1 VDREI
6 DPTVIKQQRRR
17 RLAVGASVLSIG
29 VFGYMALAGLIAP
42 SLDRSG
48 LRTAVVEAG
57 SVDSSIAASGVI
69 VPEIEQVITS
79 PVEARVL
86 RIFERPGAR
95 LREGQ
100 PIVQLDV
107 SEARLD
113 VDKLT
118 QDLAIKANAQEQK
131 RLALQKSLIDLDSK
145 TEVKKLQ
152 LASLESQLR
161 RDQQLFKEG
170 LLSEELLRKS
180 ELATSQAGIELKQIS
195 AERANAQ
202 AATRTELA
210 GLDMEIGKLQ
220 KEEAEASRQLDLAS
234 PRAGR
239 AGVLTWVVSEE
250 GAAVAK
256 GAVLARVADF
266 SSFRVDA
273 GVSDVHAARLAI
285 GQTAVVRINN
295 DTLEGTI
302 RSINPTIANGVMTV
316 AIGLAQPSSPLL
328 RQNLRVDVS
337 IVTARKP
344 RTLRVRRGPFS
355 TGEGTQDVFVI
366 RGGRAVKTPVTFGL
380 TGFDYY
386 EVASGLMAGDEVII
400 SDMREYQRL
409 SDLRIR

>member
-6 DPTVIKQQRRR
+6 DPAIISRHRRR
-17 RLAVGASVLSIG
+17 RLALGGTVLSLG
-29 VFGYMALAGLIAP
+29 VFGYVALAGLISP
-42 SLDRSG
+42 SLDRSDI
-48 LRTAVVEAG
+48 RTAVVEG
-57 SVDSSIAASGVI
+57 GPVDSSIAASGVV

-79 PVEARVL
+79 PVAARVL

-107 SEARLD
+107 SESRLA
-113 VDKLT
+113 VEKVA
-118 QDLAIKANAQEQK
+118 QDLAIKANTQQQK
-131 RLALQKSLIDLDSK
+131 RLALRKSLIELDSK

-161 RDQQLFKEG
+161 RDRQLFKEG
-170 LLSEELLRKS
+170 LLSEDLLRKS
-180 ELATSQAGIELKQIS
+180 ELAEAQAGIELKQIS
-195 AERANAQ
+195 AERDNAQ
-202 AATRTELA
+202 EATRTELA
-210 GLDMEIGKLQ
+210 GLDMEIGKLR
-220 KEEAEASRQLDLAS
+220 KDEGEARRQLDLAS

-239 AGVLTWVVSEE
+239 PGVLTWVISEE
-250 GAAVAK
+250 GAAVEK

-266 SSFRVDA
+266 TSFRVDA
-273 GVSDVHAARLAI
+273 SVSDVHAGRVVV
-285 GQTAVVRINN
+285 GQAAVVRINN
-295 DTLEGTI
+295 ETLEGTV

-316 AIGLAQPSSPLL
+316 AIGLAQASSPLL

-355 TGEGTQDVFVI
+355 TGEGSQEVSVV

-386 EVASGLMAGDEVII
+386 EVTNGLMAGDEVII
-400 SDMREYQRL
+400 SDMRDYQRL
-409 SDLRIR
+409 SGIRVR

>member
-1 VDREI
+1 VDREL
-6 DPTVIKQQRRR
+6 DPSVIQQQRRR
-17 RLAVGASVLSIG
+17 RLAVGGTVLSVG
-29 VFGYMALAGLIAP
+29 VFGYIALTGLIAP
-42 SLDRSG
+42 SIDRSNI
-48 LRTAVVEAG
+48 RTAVVEAG
-57 SVDSSIAASGVI
+57 AVDSSIAASGVV

-107 SEARLD
+107 SESRLA
-113 VDKLT
+113 VDKLA
-118 QDLAIKANAQEQK
+118 QDLAIKANSQAQK
-131 RLALQKSLIDLDSK
+131 RLTLQKSLIELDSK

-170 LLSEELLRKS
+170 LLSEELVRKS
-180 ELATSQAGIELKQIS
+180 ELATTQARIELKQIS
-195 AERANAQ
+195 AERENAQ
-202 AATRTELA
+202 EATRTELA
-210 GLDMEIGKLQ
+210 GLDMEIGKLR
-220 KEEAEASRQLDLAS
+220 KEQDEARRQLDLAS
-234 PRAGR
+234 ARAGR
-239 AGVLTWVVSEE
+239 AGVLTWVVTEE
-250 GAAVAK
+250 GGSVQK

-273 GVSDVHAARLAI
+273 SVSDVHAARLSI
-285 GQTAVVRINN
+285 GQAAIVRINN
-295 DTLEGTI
+295 DTLEGTV

-337 IVTARKP
+337 VVTARKP

-355 TGEGTQDVFVI
+355 TGEGTQDVFVV
-366 RGGRAVKTPVTFGL
+366 RGGRAVKTPATFGL

-386 EVASGLMAGDEVII
+386 EVTNGLMAGDEVII
-400 SDMREYQRL
+400 SDMRDYQRL
-409 SDLRIR
+409 NEIRIR

>member
-6 DPTVIKQQRRR
+6 DPQVLKRQRRR
-17 RLAVGASVLSIG
+17 RLAVGGTVLSIG
-29 VFGYMALAGLIAP
+29 VFGYLALASFVSP
-42 SLDRSG
+42 SIDWSAI
-48 LRTAVVEAG
+48 RTAVVEAG
-57 SVDSSIAASGVI
+57 PVDSSIAASGVV

-107 SEARLD
+107 SQARLD
-113 VDKLT
+113 VEKLT

-131 RLALQKSLIDLDSK
+131 RLALQKSLIELDSK

-152 LASLESQLR
+152 LASLESQLQ
-161 RDQQLFKEG
+161 RDRQLFKEG
-170 LLSEELLRKS
+170 LLSQELLRKS
-180 ELATSQAGIELKQIS
+180 ELATAQAGIELKQIT

-202 AATRTELA
+202 DSTRTELA
-210 GLDMEIGKLQ
+210 GLDMEIGKLR

-234 PRAGR
+234 PKAGR
-239 AGVLTWVVSEE
+239 PGILTWVVTEE
-250 GAAVAK
+250 GGSVQK

-266 SSFRVDA
+266 TSFRVDA
-273 GVSDVHAARLAI
+273 SVSDVHAGRLSV
-285 GQTAVVRINN
+285 GQAAQVRINN
-295 DTLEGTI
+295 DTLEGAI
-302 RSINPTIANGVMTV
+302 RAINPTIANGVMTV
-316 AIGLAQPSSPLL
+316 AIGLVQPSSPLL

-344 RTLRVRRGPFS
+344 RTLRVHRGPFS

-366 RGGRAVKTPVTFGL
+366 RGEHAVKTPVTFGL

-386 EVASGLMAGDEVII
+386 EVTNGLMAGDEVII
-400 SDMREYQRL
+400 SDMRDYQRV
-409 SDLRIR
+409 SDVRLR

>member
-1 VDREI
+1 VDRDL
-6 DPTVIKQQRRR
+6 DPSVIRQQRLRQ
-17 RLAVGASVLSIG
+17 LALGGTVLSIG
-29 VFGYMALAGLIAP
+29 VVGYLALAGLVSP
-42 SLDRSG
+42 SVERAG
-48 LRTAVVEAG
+48 IRTAVVDAG
-57 SVDSSIAASGVI
+57 PVDNSIAASGVV

-107 SEARLD
+107 SQARLD
-113 VDKLT
+113 VEKLT
-118 QDLAIKANAQEQK
+118 QDLAIKANAQAQK
-131 RLALQKSLIDLDSK
+131 RLSLQKSLIDLDSK

-161 RDQQLFKEG
+161 RDRQLFKEG

-180 ELATSQAGIELKQIS
+180 ELATAQAAIEQKQIA

-202 AATRTELA
+202 DATRTELA
-210 GLDMEIGKLQ
+210 GLDMEIGKLR

-234 PRAGR
+234 PKAGR
-239 AGVLTWVVSEE
+239 PGILTWVVTEE
-250 GAAVAK
+250 GASVQK

-266 SSFRVDA
+266 TSFRVDA
-273 GVSDVHAARLAI
+273 SVSDVHAGRLSV
-285 GQTAVVRINN
+285 GQAALVRINN
-295 DTLEGTI
+295 DALEGTI
-302 RSINPTIANGVMTV
+302 RSINPTIANGVLTV
-316 AIGLAQPSSPLL
+316 AIGLAQASSPLL

-344 RTLRVRRGPFS
+344 RTLRIRRGPFS

-366 RGGRAVKTPVTFGL
+366 RGERAVKTPVTFGL

-386 EVASGLMAGDEVII
+386 EVTNGLMAGDEVII

>member
-6 DPTVIKQQRRR
+6 DPQVIKKSRRR
-17 RLAVGASVLSIG
+17 QLAVGGTLLSIG
-29 VFGYMALAGLIAP
+29 VFGYMALAGLVSP
-42 SLDRSG
+42 SVERAAV
-48 LRTAVVEAG
+48 RTAVVEAG
-57 SVDSSIAASGVI
+57 AVDSSIAASGVV

-79 PVEARVL
+79 PVDARVL

-107 SEARLD
+107 SQARLD
-113 VDKLT
+113 VEKLT

-131 RLALQKSLIDLDSK
+131 RLALRKSLIELDSK

-152 LASLESQLR
+152 LASLESQLQ
-161 RDQQLFKEG
+161 RDRQLFKEG
-170 LLSEELLRKS
+170 LLSQELLRKS
-180 ELATSQAGIELKQIS
+180 ELATAEAGIELKQIT
-195 AERANAQ
+195 AETANAKDQ
-202 AATRTELA
+202 TRTELA
-210 GLDMEIGKLQ
+210 GLEMEMGKLR

-239 AGVLTWVVSEE
+239 PGILTWVVTEE
-250 GAAVAK
+250 GMSVQK

-266 SSFRVDA
+266 TSFRVDA
-273 GVSDVHAARLAI
+273 SVSDVHAGRLSV
-285 GQTAVVRINN
+285 GQAAQVRVNN

-302 RSINPTIANGVMTV
+302 RSINPTITNGVITV

-355 TGEGTQDVFVI
+355 TGEGTQDVFVV
-366 RGGRAVKTPVTFGL
+366 RGDRAVKTPVTFGL

-386 EVASGLMAGDEVII
+386 EVTNGLMAGDEIII
-400 SDMREYQRL
+400 SDMRDYQRL
-409 SDLRIR
+409 NGVRLR

>member
-6 DPTVIKQQRRR
+6 APSVIRSQRRR
-17 RLAVGASVLSIG
+17 RLAVGGTVLSLG
-29 VFGYMALAGLIAP
+29 VFAYLALAGLIAP
-42 SLDRSG
+42 SIDRANI
-48 LRTAVVEAG
+48 RTAVVEAG
-57 SVDSSIAASGVI
+57 AVDSSIAASGVV

-107 SEARLD
+107 SEARLT
-113 VDKLT
+113 VEKYA
-118 QDLAIKANAQEQK
+118 QDLAIKANAQAQK
-131 RLALQKSLIDLDSK
+131 RLTLQKSLIELDSK

-161 RDQQLFKEG
+161 RDQELFKQG
-170 LLSEELLRKS
+170 LLSQELLRKS
-180 ELATSQAGIELKQIS
+180 ELATTQAGIELKQIS
-195 AERANAQ
+195 AERENAQ
-202 AATRTELA
+202 EANRTELA
-210 GLDMEIGKLQ
+210 GLDMEIGKLR
-220 KEEAEASRQLDLAS
+220 KDEAEAARQLDLAS

-239 AGVLTWVVSEE
+239 AGVLTWVVTEE
-250 GAAVAK
+250 GASVQK

-266 SSFRVDA
+266 TSFRVDA
-273 GVSDVHAARLAI
+273 NVSDVHAARLSI
-285 GQTAVVRINN
+285 GQGAIVRINN
-295 DTLEGTI
+295 DTLEGTV

-337 IVTARKP
+337 VVTARRP

-355 TGEGTQDVFVI
+355 TGEGNQEVFVI
-366 RGGRAVKTPVTFGL
+366 RSNRAVRTPVSFGL

-386 EVASGLMAGDEVII
+386 EVTNGLMAGDEVII
-400 SDMREYQRL
+400 SDMRDYQRL
-409 SDLRIR
+409 NEVRVR